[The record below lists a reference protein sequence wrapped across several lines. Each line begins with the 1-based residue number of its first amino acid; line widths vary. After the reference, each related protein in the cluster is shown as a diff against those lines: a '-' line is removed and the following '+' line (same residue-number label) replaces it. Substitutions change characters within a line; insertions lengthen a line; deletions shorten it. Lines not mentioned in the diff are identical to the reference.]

1 MKFILN
7 QDESLMVA
15 ELKEKL
21 KNRDLPT
28 TGSKTE
34 LLKRLLDAGVLPEE
48 LMIVRSQSKMLD
60 EPQQGLISDQEVMHN
75 SREVD
80 LLRRE

>member
-7 QDESLMVA
+7 QDESLTIA

-21 KNRDLPT
+21 KNRNLP